1 MHVLAIARYHAQSTY
16 SRKKIAATKGKGGE
30 VMGSAVLGEA
40 ISAIRD
46 WSGKAQRGATGGPH
60 AAETFGSL
68 VFNDSVQQARL
79 PKTVYQAL
87 RRTITHGDPLDAAG
101 ADAVAKAMKEWAV
114 EHGATHYTHWFQ
126 PLTGITAEKHDSFLS
141 PNGNGKAVTEFSGK
155 ELIRG
160 EPDASSFPS
169 GGMRST
175 FEARG
180 YTAWDPTSPPWL
192 LYSGGAVTLVIP
204 TAFVSWT
211 GETLDKKTP
220 LLRSMQALS
229 KQAIRVLK
237 LFGSNA
243 ERVVTTC
250 GPEQEYFLIDSHFY
264 LSRPDLINAGRTLFG
279 AKPPKGQELED
290 QYFGAIPER
299 VMAFMNESES
309 ELFKVGVPVK
319 TRHNEVAPS
328 QYEIAPVFENA
339 NVATDHQMIVMETM
353 RRLAPKFGL
362 ACLLH
367 EKPFAG
373 VNGSGKHL
381 NWSMSDDEGNNL
393 LSPGK
398 NTHDNM
404 QFLVFCSAVL
414 RAVNKWQ
421 GLLRASIA
429 SAGNDHRLGA
439 NEAPP
444 AILSIFLGD
453 MLTDIFEQIE
463 KGGAKTTKSGG
474 ELDTGV
480 MVLPKLPR
488 DAGDRNRTSPFAFT
502 GNKFEFRAVSSN
514 QSIAY
519 PNIALNMAVTESLDY
534 MATELEKAMKG
545 GKTLAQAVTELLPK
559 VIKENKRIIFNG
571 NNYSAEWEKEA
582 GKRGLLNLKNTVDA
596 LPQLVSK
603 EVIGL
608 FEKYK
613 VLTDRELHARY
624 EIMLETYNKVVNIEG
639 QLMVLIANRYILPA
653 ALEYQRQVAASV
665 AAVKS
670 AGAKSVEGKK
680 TLDKLTKLVDKF
692 KQSADKLEKELAHE
706 GGVVREARQALPRQG
721 RAEHGGAARARR
733 RARDHHAARNVAA
746 RHVSRDAV
754 HQVASRLEVERF
766 GIRGAAATIAA
777 PLVFR

>member
-1 MHVLAIARYHAQSTY
+1 
-16 SRKKIAATKGKGGE
+16 
-30 VMGSAVLGEA
+30 MGSAVLGEA

-46 WSGKAQRGATGGPH
+46 WSLEENKEKRAAGAPK
-60 AAETFGSL
+60 TFGSL
-68 VFNDSVQQARL
+68 VFNDEVQQARL
-79 PKTVYQAL
+79 PKAVYHAL
-87 RRTITHGDPLDAAG
+87 RRTITHGEALDTSV
-101 ADAVAKAMKEWAV
+101 ADAIAKAMKEWAV

-126 PLTGITAEKHDSFLS
+126 PLTGITAEKHDSFLQF
-141 PNGNGKAVTEFSGK
+141 GGDGKAVAEFSGK
-155 ELIRG
+155 ELIKG

-211 GETLDKKTP
+211 GEALDKKTP
-220 LLRSMQALS
+220 LLRSMEALS
-229 KQAIRVLK
+229 KQAVRVLK
-237 LFGSNA
+237 LFGSTA

-250 GPEQEYFLIDSHFY
+250 GPEQEYFLIDRYFY

-290 QYFGAIPER
+290 QYFGAIADR
-299 VMAFMNESES
+299 VMAFMSEVEG
-309 ELFKVGVPVK
+309 ELYKVGVPVK

-328 QYEIAPVFENA
+328 QYEIAPIFENA
-339 NVATDHQMIVMETM
+339 NVATDHQMIMMETLK
-353 RRLAPKFGL
+353 RTAPKFGL

-398 NTHDNM
+398 NPHENM
-404 QFLVFCSAVL
+404 QFLVFCAAVL

-444 AILSIFLGD
+444 AILSVFLGD
-453 MLTDIFEQIE
+453 MLTDIFDQIE
-463 KGGAKTTKSGG
+463 KGGVKATKHGG

-514 QSIAY
+514 QSIAM
-519 PNIALNMAVTESLDY
+519 PNICLNLAVTESLDAI
-534 MATELEKAMKG
+534 ATELEKATKG
-545 GKTLAQAVTELLPK
+545 NKKIEHAVAELLPK
-559 VIKENKRIIFNG
+559 LIKENKRIIFNG
-571 NNYSAEWEKEA
+571 NNYSTEWEKEA
-582 GKRGLLNLKNTVDA
+582 AKRGLLNLKNTVDA
-596 LPQLVSK
+596 LPQLETK
-603 EVIGL
+603 EVIAA

-613 VLTDRELHARY
+613 VLNEREVRARY
-624 EIMLETYNKVVNIEG
+624 DIMVEQYIKTVNVEG
-639 QLMVLIANRYILPA
+639 QLMVLMANRYILPA
-653 ALEYQRQVAASV
+653 ALEYQKQVAQSV
-665 AAVKS
+665 AAVKA
-670 AGAKSVEGKK
+670 AGGKSVQGKK
-680 TLDKLTKLVDKF
+680 LLDKLTKKTDAF
-692 KQSADKLEKELAHE
+692 KAAADKLEHALAHE
-706 GGVVREARQALPRQG
+706 GNGNAEKHAKHFRDVVIPAMAAVREIG
-721 RAEHGGAARARR
+721 DE
-733 RARDHHAARNVAA
+733 
-746 RHVSRDAV
+746 
-754 HQVASRLEVERF
+754 LELAIPHETWPL
-766 GIRGAAATIAA
+766 ATYREMLFIK
-777 PLVFR
+777 